1 MADTKI
7 SELPEATYLANSN
20 IIPIVQSESG
30 VLVTKKTSL
39 ESFQDLA
46 SVAGN
51 TAGYAAGLVSGAIA
65 GANVAGAAGA
75 AAGNTAGAL
84 AGNTAGW
91 LAGNTA
97 GAISGNTAGAL
108 AGALTGNTAGA
119 LAANSLLFSTF
130 NIATGITVSGNVQS
144 NATALTAWTS
154 EIINTPNANNNAVVL
169 STRVQQIVVNNS
181 NNLLYVFPTVGS
193 QINKLGN
200 NISTSIVAGEAKM
213 FVRSNTTQYFVV

>member
-46 SVAGN
+46 IAAGN

-65 GANVAGAAGA
+65 GANVANAIGWAAGD
-75 AAGNTAGAL
+75 AAGTI

-91 LAGNTA
+91 LAGNTS
-97 GAISGNTAGAL
+97 GALAGNTAGYNA
-108 AGALTGNTAGA
+108 
-119 LAANSLLFSTF
+119 
-130 NIATGITVSGNVQS
+130 
-144 NATALTAWTS
+144 ATAVARA
-154 EIINTPNANNNAVVL
+154 IIVDVANTTFSPTLDQEGSFFRCTNANGCTITIPSSANVA
-169 STRVQQIVVNNS
+169 
-181 NNLLYVFPTVGS
+181 FP
-193 QINKLGN
+193 I
-200 NISTSIVAGEAKM
+200 
-213 FVRSNTTQYFVV
+213 